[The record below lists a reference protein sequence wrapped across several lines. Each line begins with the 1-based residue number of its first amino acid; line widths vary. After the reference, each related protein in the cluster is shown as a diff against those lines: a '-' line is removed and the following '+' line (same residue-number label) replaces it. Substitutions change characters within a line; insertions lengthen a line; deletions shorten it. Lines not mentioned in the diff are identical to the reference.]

1 MKEQY
6 YVGLDIGTESVGWAV
21 TDTQYQIKKVHG
33 KALWGVRLFDEAQSA
48 RDRRGFR
55 VARRR
60 IQRRRQRLDWLQEQF
75 AQAVGEVDPGFFQ
88 RMEESRFWEEDKRG
102 EVPLGKYTLFGD
114 KSFTDW
120 DYHHTYPTIYHLRK
134 ELILSQQPHDVRLVY
149 LAIHH
154 ILKNRGHFLYGDMSL
169 DAISLDKGVERLNG
183 ALEREEADPLST
195 QRLGE
200 VREILLDHKI
210 RKTAKKAKLLEL
222 FGLSKEKTTTTSV
235 VELLTGSKVSLSAL
249 YGEEVSSEELQKL
262 SLEDDFD
269 GVEGPLLAAVG
280 DRIELGWPPKRC
292 MTGHCWKRCGMG
304 SNTSRLPR

>member
-102 EVPLGKYTLFGD
+102 EVPLGKYTQIGRA
-114 KSFTDW
+114 
-120 DYHHTYPTIYHLRK
+120 H
-134 ELILSQQPHDVRLVY
+134 V
-149 LAIHH
+149 
-154 ILKNRGHFLYGDMSL
+154 
-169 DAISLDKGVERLNG
+169 
-183 ALEREEADPLST
+183 
-195 QRLGE
+195 
-200 VREILLDHKI
+200 
-210 RKTAKKAKLLEL
+210 
-222 FGLSKEKTTTTSV
+222 
-235 VELLTGSKVSLSAL
+235 
-249 YGEEVSSEELQKL
+249 
-262 SLEDDFD
+262 
-269 GVEGPLLAAVG
+269 
-280 DRIELGWPPKRC
+280 
-292 MTGHCWKRCGMG
+292 
-304 SNTSRLPR
+304 